1 MPNDEF
7 SSQLVVDKLSD
18 KALLRN
24 ACEFGILHRAL
35 VVQHLWDT
43 MPDPHDANR
52 LRSVALELTA
62 NYVASLEDAV
72 LWFFVLKEWKPGGQG
87 LFDLLDGIKVTES
100 PTGKYSTQVALDS
113 IRAWNIA
120 DLRREFGLPSDE
132 YLLNNGWSEKGVNT
146 HINSIR
152 EALDR
157 LKEGMNL
164 RVEDEG
170 VLYTSYNKIKHG
182 CLAIAATEYS
192 DIRVSVMI
200 SSRRGPKG
208 ENGKRLINTGWVPC
222 DRSELKKLAYSTLI
236 IVEAVCTI
244 LNLLYTVTFD
254 SAWRPPK
261 WPVPTLA
268 E

>member
-1 MPNDEF
+1 MPKDEI
-7 SSQLVVDKLSD
+7 SSQIIVDKLSD

-24 ACEFGILHRAL
+24 TCEFGILHRAL
-35 VVQHLWDT
+35 VAQHLWDT
-43 MPDPHDANR
+43 MPYTGDANR

-72 LWFFVLKEWKPGGQG
+72 LWFFVLKEWKSGGEG
-87 LFDLLDGIKVTES
+87 LFDLVDRIQVTDS
-100 PTGKYSTQVALDS
+100 ADGKYSTQVALDS
-113 IRAWNIA
+113 IRAWTIA

-132 YLLNNGWSEKGVNT
+132 YLLRHGWSESGANR

-157 LKEGMNL
+157 LKEGMGL

-170 VLYTSYNKIKHG
+170 ILRTSYNKIKHG
-182 CLAIAATEYS
+182 CVAIAASEYS
-192 DIRVSVMI
+192 DIGVSVMI

-208 ENGKRLINTGWVPC
+208 QDGKRLINTGWVPC
-222 DRSELKKLAYSTLI
+222 DKSELRKLAYSTLL
-236 IVEAVCTI
+236 IVETVYMI
-244 LNLLYTVTFD
+244 LNLVYMVKFD
-254 SAWRPPK
+254 SKWILPK